1 MRRRRDRAGRRGRGR
16 PHADRPCAAQQR
28 GLLSDAGRPV
38 HDRRRHGRRR
48 RRRGGLRHVRP
59 GVRRDRPDPQPRR
72 RRPARRH
79 QCRQHPHPR
88 ARRQRPGR
96 LRHGHHRDGSAGRGR
111 RPGGAGERRRQPR
124 VPAAGGRPATS
135 DGGSLGGGRAGSDRP
150 DLRLGGEQPSA
161 AKRGHAGARR
171 RSVRAGRHLLAGG
184 AGRRPGAALQ
194 RRPHRHGAG
203 GGVRQAAG
211 VGQGLRADR
220 ARPGAGGP
228 GTGRRGQRHNGAV
241 PDRSP
246 PVTRGRSA
254 ANRPDPGSRPRAA
267 GRGSGREP
275 QTHPAAG
282 PDDAGRDRNPGRG
295 QHLLPALGAL
305 RGCRP
310 VEWPCRRLPG
320 RSRRP
325 VRRRQA
331 LPRGVRH
338 AHLLRG
344 ARPGH
349 PPEAVRPHD
358 PLRRERP
365 LGCRERRQLWP
376 MRSARFREL
385 WNLLAVAV
393 LTGVGFLSVYTARQ
407 QEITSTSL
415 IYAAFFLALYFVAHL
430 GLRAGLPDADPWLLP
445 LSALLT
451 AMGLTEIYRLNP
463 LLARDQSIWIVV
475 GLGGFLALILL
486 VGDARKLES
495 YKYTLGV
502 AAVALLVITMLLGT
516 TINGAK
522 LWLRVG
528 GVQVQPGEF
537 AKLLLVIFLAG
548 YLREK
553 RELLTMAH
561 RRIVGVGLPAARHL
575 GPLLAMTGVALGVV
589 AVMNDMGTALL
600 LYGIF
605 LAMVY
610 IATGR
615 QLYTVAGLA
624 LFVGG
629 SFLVYHVTPHVQ
641 ERFQVWL
648 DPWKT
653 PHTNGYQ
660 IIQSI
665 ESIADGGIFGSGL
678 GRSFQV
684 FSNGSSVIPAAQTD
698 GIYAVWANETGL
710 AGAAGMLLIYLLFAY
725 RGFKIASVA
734 DDSFSKLLAAGL
746 TFTVVLQAFLI
757 VGGITRLIPLTG
769 ITLPFVSYG
778 GSSVVSNFMLLAL
791 LLMVSSRTA
800 RVRR

>member
-1 MRRRRDRAGRRGRGR
+1 
-16 PHADRPCAAQQR
+16 
-28 GLLSDAGRPV
+28 
-38 HDRRRHGRRR
+38 
-48 RRRGGLRHVRP
+48 
-59 GVRRDRPDPQPRR
+59 
-72 RRPARRH
+72 
-79 QCRQHPHPR
+79 
-88 ARRQRPGR
+88 
-96 LRHGHHRDGSAGRGR
+96 
-111 RPGGAGERRRQPR
+111 
-124 VPAAGGRPATS
+124 
-135 DGGSLGGGRAGSDRP
+135 
-150 DLRLGGEQPSA
+150 
-161 AKRGHAGARR
+161 
-171 RSVRAGRHLLAGG
+171 
-184 AGRRPGAALQ
+184 
-194 RRPHRHGAG
+194 
-203 GGVRQAAG
+203 
-211 VGQGLRADR
+211 
-220 ARPGAGGP
+220 
-228 GTGRRGQRHNGAV
+228 
-241 PDRSP
+241 
-246 PVTRGRSA
+246 
-254 ANRPDPGSRPRAA
+254 
-267 GRGSGREP
+267 
-275 QTHPAAG
+275 
-282 PDDAGRDRNPGRG
+282 
-295 QHLLPALGAL
+295 
-305 RGCRP
+305 
-310 VEWPCRRLPG
+310 
-320 RSRRP
+320 
-325 VRRRQA
+325 
-331 LPRGVRH
+331 
-338 AHLLRG
+338 
-344 ARPGH
+344 
-349 PPEAVRPHD
+349 
-358 PLRRERP
+358 
-365 LGCRERRQLWP
+365 

-486 VGDARKLES
+486 VGDQRKLES

-502 AAVALLVITMLLGT
+502 AAVAMLVITMLVGT

-528 GVQVQPGEF
+528 GIQVQPGEF
-537 AKLLLVIFLAG
+537 AKLLLVVFLAG

-561 RRIVGVGLPAARHL
+561 RRILGVGLPAARHL

-610 IATGR
+610 VATGR

-629 SFLVYHVTPHVQ
+629 SFLSTASPARAGALPGVARPL
-641 ERFQVWL
+641 E
-648 DPWKT
+648 D